1 MTGQDAKQSDEPL
14 AALAPEGGDT
24 DWPSIDKTGKPDKS
38 EGDAAEEIRD
48 PATGAKD
55 DYVLMLGDSTVPV
68 QHRHAELV
76 VPGAHQAPGSGAFPL
91 WPDTP
96 DSHRS
101 LAAPG
106 AHPDL
111 RPGPPVIRRVK
122 PPRRPLLGLP
132 LLVVL
137 ALVALL
143 FGWLGAEPFW
153 LAVHH
158 GDAGTLTVTS
168 CTGSGVGKHC
178 LGRFVTADGHY
189 TVGSVTMSGA
199 QDAGR
204 PGAHL
209 TARMVGRDGRLAY
222 VGDNTGLLLRWV
234 LPLAAVVGCGLLI
247 GLATGAWRLHGRARF
262 GAVTLSLLGP
272 LTITACVL
280 ALTW

>member
-14 AALAPEGGDT
+14 AALAPEGDAT
-24 DWPSIDKTGKPDKS
+24 DWPILNKSGKPDKTI
-38 EGDAAEEIRD
+38 EDDEIRD
-48 PATGAKD
+48 PVTGTKD

-76 VPGAHQAPGSGAFPL
+76 IPAAHQAAGSGGFPL
-91 WPDTP
+91 WPDSP
-96 DSHRS
+96 DAVRQF
-101 LAAPG
+101 G
-106 AHPDL
+106 AHGEHPDL
-111 RPGPPVIRRVK
+111 HPDGPVARRVPK

-158 GDAGTLTVTS
+158 GDTGTLTVTS
-168 CTGSGVGKHC
+168 CTGSGVNKHC
-178 LGRFVTADGHY
+178 LGRFTPTDRRY
-189 TVGSVTMSGA
+189 TVGSVTMAGS
-199 QDAGR
+199 QDDGR
-204 PGAHL
+204 PGAKL
-209 TARMVGRDGRLAY
+209 AARMVGEGGRLAY
-222 VGDNTGLLLRWV
+222 VGNNTGLLLRWV
-234 LPLAAVVGCGLLI
+234 LPLVAVVACGLLI
-247 GLATGAWRLHGRARF
+247 GLATGAWRLRGRSRF

-272 LTITACVL
+272 LAITGCVL